1 MNFNT
6 FINCSLVGLALTSSV
21 AAFSATTKQSKEV
34 RAIIDKVNTYWQSNN
49 APEVRAFWDN
59 AAYHTGNMEAY
70 FLTGNDA
77 YREYS
82 EKWAEHN
89 QWKGAKSNDRA
100 NWKYSYGESD
110 DYVLFGDWQICFQTY
125 ADLYNILPDDKRI
138 RRAREVMEYE
148 MSTPKHDYWW
158 WADGLYMVMPV
169 MTKLHKITGN
179 KQYLDKLYEYITYSD
194 SIMFDPEENLY
205 YRDGKY
211 VYPKHKSANGKKD
224 FWARGDGW
232 VLAGLAKVL
241 KDLPAEYEHRK
252 FFEDRYRNM
261 ADAVVNSQRPEGY
274 WSRSMLDEEH
284 APGYETSG
292 TAFFTY
298 GLLWGINNGYL
309 NDPKYLDAAQKG
321 WNYLKNVAL
330 QKDGRVGYVQPIGE
344 KAIPGQVVDSKSTAN
359 FGVGAFLLA
368 ACEYVRFLEKE
379 SNEDRAYWVDLLYKM
394 AAPVLSNMAEG
405 NLQKNMIVEV
415 SPNWDGRNKGVTY
428 METFGRLMAGI
439 APWLS
444 LPDDE
449 TDEGMKRK
457 QLRDWALKSYR
468 NAVDP
473 ESPDYLLWRG
483 HGQALVDA
491 AYIAE
496 SFLRGYD
503 ALWEPLD
510 DTTKSRYIE
519 EFSQLRRVDPPYT
532 NWLLFS
538 STIEG
543 LLAKAGAQYDE
554 YSVNSAIRKVEEW
567 YTGDG
572 WYADGP
578 EFAFDYYSS
587 YVFHPMY
594 LETLQALKDSKA
606 YTRIHYSN
614 YYNRALR
621 RAQKY
626 SIVLERLIS
635 PEGTF
640 PVFGRSI
647 PYRMATMQPL
657 ALMAW
662 YEKLPAGLTN
672 GQVRS
677 ALTAVMHRM
686 FDDKENF
693 NEGGFLTIGFAG
705 RQPNIADWYTNNG
718 SLYMTSLSFLP
729 LGLPATHPF
738 WTDAQQPWTSQKAW
752 SGQPFPKDH
761 HWGETEKFKDLF

>member
-6 FINCSLVGLALTSSV
+6 FINCSLVGLALTTSV

-261 ADAVVNSQRPEGY
+261 ADAVVKSQRPEGY

-491 AYIAE
+491 ACIAE

-503 ALWEPLD
+503 ALWVPLD

-554 YSVNSAIRKVEEW
+554 YRVNSAIRKVEEW